1 MKKSLFF
8 GALFAA
14 GMLMTA
20 CSSDKDV
27 VENNVPTGE
36 NGGNNYIAISINL
49 PSATNGMTRAD
60 DNGGQ
65 VTLDDGLSGEYAVN
79 NATLI
84 IFDQSTMKFKQAFNL
99 SSTGFSTSGTDKQ
112 VTSHGTKII
121 QMVGSSVVANDLA
134 LVILNHNDLFTLEGN
149 SIKFSGTA
157 FTGTFEQFW
166 QKTASTASLNAN
178 SMTSGGFF
186 MANAPLVDKQG
197 STTTAP
203 TGAEIQVLSPIRT
216 LFRTYDEAN
225 AGSPDQIYVE
235 RGVAKVTMD
244 ENITTATMKSSK
256 LDGTGTL
263 TANIDG
269 WTLDNCNKTSYLVRS
284 TDGHDNFVGLH
295 SLVSGGVY
303 RYIGN
308 LAISYPTTPLYPYR
322 SYFSKGT
329 NYDGTSDLITVSSAS
344 DFKTTFGNNN
354 PQYCFE
360 NTFPVSKQTIK
371 NTTLVQLKVT
381 VKNGSTAEDLYT
393 AGGNKTIIY
402 TESSLKTLIAGAVY
416 NHIVSQGWVKSGT
429 LSSSDISVT
438 LGTFDAN
445 AKMGTDIVLAYNT
458 TTGATLKGE
467 AFVGDADGTSGTF
480 KDAVKTAILAQG
492 DIYKYTDG
500 VSYYNIRIKHFGDIL
515 TPWNNGEF
523 KDGHAPQNFDSS
535 DATAT
540 KINKIYPAADDSRQ
554 DNNYLGRYGV
564 LRNNWYNLK
573 VNSINYLGDPVPH
586 TGEWPDTPDD
596 EMENYI
602 TFQINILSWAKREQG
617 ADL

>member
-49 PSATNGMTRAD
+49 PSATNSMTRAD

-65 VTLDDGLSGEYAVN
+65 VTFEDGLSTEYAVN

-84 IFDQSTMKFKQAFNL
+84 IFDKDTKEFKQAFNL
-99 SSTGFSTSGTDKQ
+99 SSSGFTTDGTDNQ

-134 LVILNHNDLFTLEGN
+134 LVILNNNGLFTLEGN
-149 SIKFSGTA
+149 SIKFGGTTFSGT
-157 FTGTFEQFW
+157 FDDFW
-166 QKTASTASLNAN
+166 QKTASTAALDAS
-178 SMTSGGFF
+178 SMTSAGFF

-203 TGAEIQVLSPIRT
+203 TGAVIQVLSPIRT

-235 RGVAKVTMD
+235 RGMAKVTM
-244 ENITTATMKSSK
+244 EKAITTSTMKSSK
-256 LDGTGTL
+256 LDGTGAL
-263 TANIDG
+263 TASVDG

-284 TDGHDNFVGLH
+284 TDGHNNFVDLH

-308 LAISYPTTPLYPYR
+308 APITYPTQPTYPYR
-322 SYFSKGT
+322 SYFSKST
-329 NYDGTSDLITVSSAS
+329 NYAGTSDLVTVSSES
-344 DFKTTFGNNN
+344 DFKATFGNDN

-360 NTFPVSKQTIK
+360 NTFPVSKQTVK

-381 VKNGSTAEDLYT
+381 AKSGGSAQDLYT

-402 TESSLKTLIAGAVY
+402 TEGSLKTLIANAAY
-416 NHIVSQGWVKSGT
+416 DYIVGKSWVETGT
-429 LSSSDISVT
+429 LSSSDITVT
-438 LGTFDAN
+438 LGTFGSD
-445 AKMGTDIVLAYNT
+445 AKMGSGLTLTYSGT
-458 TTGATLKGE
+458 ATLSAAALTSGSP
-467 AFVGDADGTSGTF
+467 GTSGTLV
-480 KDAVKTAILAQG
+480 DAVKNSLLSMG
-492 DIYKYTDG
+492 DIYKYTGG

-523 KDGHAPQNFDSS
+523 KTGYAPQNYSSS
-535 DATAT
+535 DLTDV
-540 KINKIYPAADDSRQ
+540 KIDKIYPAANDSRQ